1 MDLSA
6 LASLGS
12 QSMLQDKQIL
22 ADSGHQAADYYNQ
35 KHLAQQ
41 QVTHQREL
49 MDYSNK
55 LQLLA
60 ARDMPT
66 AIAQGVRD
74 AGLNPQALSPSQ
86 MSVGS
91 MPSGSAAAGHSSP
104 VSSPLGMASL
114 ADNMLKMAEVRSLEA
129 QTNHQEIINRREET
143 ADTDYSEAIADNL
156 SSTID
161 IYKSYGLDT
170 SKLEDDLKRLQ
181 ENPTNL
187 GNYVAN
193 MRAIESSTSSVSG
206 FADKIANLLKMAI
219 DDRKLRDS
227 EIVDD
232 VAKLDSRQSQL
243 YLHDMALKM
252 AQSYYFTQSGDEA
265 KEAIKNLAKEREKI
279 DGEIS
284 LMQKHGELTEAQADK
299 IRNSDVN
306 TLIANGDY
314 SAALRAEG
322 VELVGQAAHGAGFG
336 FGMAAGSR
344 VGGLP
349 FAGTG
354 LGRLSEGAAKAATKT
369 ASKKAVTLSKE
380 EFKNLSSKVFGK
392 YGAAKGAQI
401 HNQYYNRP
409 ASEKALNFAQWLK
422 KKGLLKRGK

>member
-66 AIAQGVRD
+66 AIAQGMRD
-74 AGLNPQALSPSQ
+74 AGLNPQALNSSQ

-170 SKLEDDLKRLQ
+170 SKLEDDLERLQ

-193 MRAIESSTSSVSG
+193 MRAIEASTSSVSG

-354 LGRLSEGAAKAATKT
+354 LGRLSEGAAKAAIPKPKPAPCAACPT
-369 ASKKAVTLSKE
+369 
-380 EFKNLSSKVFGK
+380 SSTPSARR
-392 YGAAKGAQI
+392 AA
-401 HNQYYNRP
+401 
-409 ASEKALNFAQWLK
+409 E
-422 KKGLLKRGK
+422 